1 MTTHIIAFIF
11 YTLAML
17 GVIFVAFAVY
27 KKVAF
32 NQGAQSNTKLKINDM
47 LHINQRKSLY
57 VIQYE
62 NEKFL
67 IAADIDRTTFLAR
80 LNQKNN
86 SNFQQE
92 EPSQINAYA
101 DPEQMVQELRQEGL
115 SSKAAMRK
123 ILKELNSQK
132 ER

>member
-1 MTTHIIAFIF
+1 
-11 YTLAML
+11 ML

-32 NQGAQSNTKLKINDM
+32 NQGAQSNSKLKINDM

>member
-32 NQGAQSNTKLKINDM
+32 NQGAQSNSKLKINDM

-92 EPSQINAYA
+92 ESSQINAYA

>member
-32 NQGAQSNTKLKINDM
+32 NQGAQSNSKLKINDM

-92 EPSQINAYA
+92 ESSQINACA

>member
-32 NQGAQSNTKLKINDM
+32 NQGAQSNSKLKINDM

>member
-32 NQGAQSNTKLKINDM
+32 NQGAQSNSKLKINDM

-92 EPSQINAYA
+92 EPSQINACA